1 MRVSLVAQWARIQST
16 CQYAG
21 DMGLIP
27 GLGRNSGE
35 GNGNPLQD
43 SCLGNPMDR
52 GAWWAIVHEVAK
64 ESDTDSLPAEPP
76 GKPKNTGVGGLSLL
90 QGIFPTPELNW
101 GLLHCRQILYQLS
114 YEGSPTTTTTGTLK
128 PNLTQVWVR
137 DGSREQLKW
146 KLSFLQC
153 HRAGVQN
160 FGVQKFW
167 CRISSYSSPPCDHR
181 VEGISRGQRLLLHL
195 QAP

>member
-1 MRVSLVAQWARIQST
+1 MARWERIQST
-16 CQYAG
+16 CQYTG

-27 GLGRNSGE
+27 GLGRNPGE

-52 GAWWAIVHEVAK
+52 GAWWAMVHEVAK

-76 GKPKNTGVGGLSLL
+76 GKPKSTGVGSPSVL
-90 QGIFPTPELNW
+90 QGIFPTLELNW
-101 GLLHCRQILYQLS
+101 GFLRCRQILYQLS

-128 PNLTQVWVR
+128 PNLTQGR
-137 DGSREQLKW
+137 DKDGSREQLKW
-146 KLSFLQC
+146 KLSVLQC

-160 FGVQKFW
+160 F
-167 CRISSYSSPPCDHR
+167 
-181 VEGISRGQRLLLHL
+181 LLFF
-195 QAP
+195 PTM

>member
-1 MRVSLVAQWARIQST
+1 MAPWERIQPT

-27 GLGRNSGE
+27 GLGRNPGE
-35 GNGNPLQD
+35 GNGNPPQD

-52 GAWWAIVHEVAK
+52 GAWWAMVHEVAK

-76 GKPKNTGVGGLSLL
+76 GKPNNTGVGGLSLL

-114 YEGSPTTTTTGTLK
+114 NEESPTTTTGTLK
-128 PNLTQVWVR
+128 PNLPQGWVR

-146 KLSFLQC
+146 KLFPSMPQGWGAEFQGAEIL
-153 HRAGVQN
+153 VQN
-160 FGVQKFW
+160 FLLFSPTIWPQSRRGFKG
-167 CRISSYSSPPCDHR
+167 SESPSPPPGPLADTT
-181 VEGISRGQRLLLHL
+181 
-195 QAP
+195 